1 MDGGDSAAGEV
12 LRTLGL
18 VLNLAAIVAF
28 ALFLSTLGAFNPGA
42 SGVAATVTV
51 VAFLS
56 SLLCFVADRRRSE
69 AKLTNAA
76 EI

>member
-1 MDGGDSAAGEV
+1 MNSGDSAAGEV

-28 ALFLSTLGAFNPGA
+28 ALFLSTLGTTGPGA
-42 SGVAATVTV
+42 SAAAAGVTV
-51 VAFLS
+51 VAFLA
-56 SLLCFVADRRRSE
+56 SLLCFAADRRRSE
-69 AKLTNAA
+69 AELTVA

>member
-1 MDGGDSAAGEV
+1 MNGGDSVTGEV

-28 ALFLSTLGAFNPGA
+28 ALFLSTLGPTGPGA
-42 SGVAATVTV
+42 SAAAAAVTV
-51 VAFLS
+51 VAFLA
-56 SLLCFVADRRRSE
+56 SLLCFAADRRRSE
-69 AKLTNAA
+69 AELTAA